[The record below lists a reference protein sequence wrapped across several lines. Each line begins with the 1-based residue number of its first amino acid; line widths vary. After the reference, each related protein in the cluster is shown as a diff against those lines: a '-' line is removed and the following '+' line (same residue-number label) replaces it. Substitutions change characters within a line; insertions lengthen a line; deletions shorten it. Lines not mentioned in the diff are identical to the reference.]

1 VKIILDEQLDPRSAA
16 VLNVI
21 EDRHGCTFVSLRD
34 LAPPRTQDIEIPN
47 ICRQNDAVA
56 LVTADVKDFG
66 AKAVYFR
73 ALLEAGVSVITLRPQ
88 KRASVLEAQ
97 TALLLNWSREIAGAL
112 RNAPTPVLI
121 RVNNSG
127 ISTRNLEELVEE
139 ISSRRTS

>member
-1 VKIILDEQLDPRSAA
+1 MNIILDEQLDPRSAA

-34 LAPPRTQDIEIPN
+34 LAPPKTPDIEIPN
-47 ICRQNDAVA
+47 ICRQNNAVA

-97 TALLLNWSREIAGAL
+97 TALLLDWSREMAGAL
-112 RNAPTPVLI
+112 
-121 RVNNSG
+121 
-127 ISTRNLEELVEE
+127 
-139 ISSRRTS
+139 

>member
-34 LAPPRTQDIEIPN
+34 LAPPRTQDIKIPH
-47 ICRQNDAVA
+47 ICRENDAVG

-73 ALLEAGVSVITLRPQ
+73 ALLEAGVSVVTLRPQ
-88 KRASVLEAQ
+88 RRASVLEAQ

-112 RNAPTPVLI
+112 RDASTPVLI

-127 ISTRNLEELVEE
+127 ISIRNLEELVKE

>member
-21 EDRHGCTFVSLRD
+21 EDRHGCAFVSLRD
-34 LAPPRTQDIEIPN
+34 LAPPKTQDIEIPD
-47 ICRQNDAVA
+47 ICRRNSAVA

-73 ALLEAGVSVITLRPQ
+73 ALLETGVSVITLRPQ

-97 TALLLNWSREIAGAL
+97 TALLLSWSREVVNAL
-112 RNAPTPVLI
+112 RDTSTPVLI

-139 ISSRRTS
+139 ISKG

>member
-1 VKIILDEQLDPRSAA
+1 LDPRSAA

-21 EDRHGCTFVSLRD
+21 EDCHGCAFVSLRD

-66 AKAVYFR
+66 AKSVYFR

-88 KRASVLEAQ
+88 RRASVLEAQ
-97 TALLLNWSREIAGAL
+97 TALLLNWSREMAGAL
-112 RNAPTPVLI
+112 RDASTPVLI
-121 RVNNSG
+121 RVNNRG

-139 ISSRRTS
+139 ISKG